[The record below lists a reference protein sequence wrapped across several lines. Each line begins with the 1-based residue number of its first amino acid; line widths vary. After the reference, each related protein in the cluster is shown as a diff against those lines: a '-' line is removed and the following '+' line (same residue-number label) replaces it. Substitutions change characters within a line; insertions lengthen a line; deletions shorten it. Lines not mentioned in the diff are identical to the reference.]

1 MKAALVYSGAADDS
15 ADNQDTLLQLEEIS
29 TLLKS
34 LDIETYALAFNASI
48 GEVEHRLAML
58 KPDFVFNLVETLNG
72 TDSLIYLA
80 AALYEAMKIPYSGCS
95 AISLALLA
103 SKIRQ
108 KQMLRLAGL
117 PTADFFCDVNETDV
131 SGGPGFFDG
140 PCYSGGPWIVKSD
153 SEHASVGMSSDSV
166 VQTVAEAKQI
176 IEQKRSTFGGTW
188 FAERFIDGREFNLSL
203 LPINNG
209 QLRVL
214 PAAEICFVNFPEDK
228 PKIVDYAAKWDTESE
243 VYQATQR
250 SFEFTPGDKSLLLN
264 LEKICHQCWQLF
276 GLSGAAR
283 IDFRIDANGK
293 PWILEIN
300 ANPCLSS
307 DAGYMVAAKKAGL
320 SAQHVIKQLLPRPI
334 LSRELSQNV

>member
-34 LDIETYALAFNASI
+34 LDIETYELAFNASI
-48 GEVEHRLAML
+48 GDIERRLAML

-95 AISLALLA
+95 AISLAMLA

-108 KQMLRLAGL
+108 KKMLRLAGL
-117 PTADFFCDVNETDV
+117 PTADFFCDETETDF
-131 SGGPGFFDG
+131 SAG

-166 VQTVAEAKQI
+166 VQTVAEAKQT

-203 LPINNG
+203 LPIDNG

-243 VYQATQR
+243 VYHATQR

-264 LEKICHQCWQLF
+264 LEKICHQCWPLF

-307 DAGYMVAAKKAGL
+307 DAGFMVAAKKAGL